1 MTNPIHGRARAD
13 DMFQMMIGAVQLT
26 VLRSA
31 RNQLIAEKKM
41 AWAQARAWA
50 TGGTGI

>member
-1 MTNPIHGRARAD
+1 
-13 DMFQMMIGAVQLT
+13 MFQMMMGVVQLT
-26 VLRSA
+26 GFQSA
-31 RNQLIAEKKM
+31 QNRVIADEKM